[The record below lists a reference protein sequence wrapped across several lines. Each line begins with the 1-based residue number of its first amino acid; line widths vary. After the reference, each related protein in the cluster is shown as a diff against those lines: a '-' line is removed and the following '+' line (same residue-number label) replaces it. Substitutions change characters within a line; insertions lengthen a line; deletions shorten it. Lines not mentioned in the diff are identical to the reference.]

1 MPICEIFDWL
11 FPAKC
16 LICGNEVL
24 PNSILCSNCF
34 SKITFVDYPFC
45 DICGKILENS
55 YSSTYENFPCQT
67 CQTHPRYFDKAR
79 TLFVY
84 DGFSKNIVMKIK
96 KQADNF
102 VANSCVQMLFSKYK
116 SIFAQSDFIVPV
128 PSHWSRILKR
138 GYNPA
143 TIIAVEFSK
152 ISGLPIRKILKRSR
166 KTDYQKGKNISER
179 LENVKDAFCCTTD
192 LSNKNIILIDDVMT
206 TGATLNE
213 CAKVLKNCNCLKIFC
228 FTIGS
233 TAGYKP
239 T

>member
-11 FPAKC
+11 FPTKC

-55 YSSTYENFPCQT
+55 YNSTYENFLCQT
-67 CQTHPRYFDKAR
+67 CQTHPRHFDQAR

-102 VANSCVQMLFSKYK
+102 VANSCTQMLFSKYK
-116 SIFAQSDFIVPV
+116 GIFAQSDFIVPV

-152 ISGLPIRKILKRSR
+152 ISGLPIHKILKS
-166 KTDYQKGKNISER
+166 
-179 LENVKDAFCCTTD
+179 TD